1 MAWHAKP
8 SGSYGAYTVEGID
21 NIFEINNNLQSFNI
35 AAISG
40 IISPDSSISRQERG
54 QHLFMCL

>member
-8 SGSYGAYTVEGID
+8 SGGYNAYSVAGID
-21 NIFEINNNLQSFNI
+21 NIFEINNNLQSFHI

-40 IISPDSSISRQERG
+40 IIGNIMAESGLNPWR
-54 QHLFMCL
+54 